1 MPFSMPLAAK
11 KKVRTGDPVLATP
24 PTHIDLAGRSARSPE
39 KPKRDYPWTE
49 PVRRGNFLRVSINR
63 RKVLGGAGL
72 AGAAAATGVGV
83 DHLVSGYR
91 TDKDVSLADDAS
103 VGDPRYPMRR
113 SLTDKDVS
121 LADDAAR
128 FGDPRLPDETITSH
142 SHLFHLGA
150 QPLSSFDGGSFQ
162 QADEENF
169 PILKG
174 QEASIVSLTLQPGGI
189 REPHWHP
196 SAWEIN
202 IVTKGVA
209 SWALV
214 DGNGNHESFDQK
226 VGDVV
231 FAPQGSFHYFENRG
245 PGDMK
250 IVIVQNTSAPEA
262 KDNIGIGESISRLP
276 PRVLSAIFGV
286 PEKTFNSFKK
296 IDEAIV
302 VLRKH

>member
-1 MPFSMPLAAK
+1 M
-11 KKVRTGDPVLATP
+11 
-24 PTHIDLAGRSARSPE
+24 
-39 KPKRDYPWTE
+39 
-49 PVRRGNFLRVSINR
+49 
-63 RKVLGGAGL
+63 VLGGAGL

-83 DHLVSGYR
+83 DRLVSGYR
-91 TDKDVSLADDAS
+91 TDKEASPADEA
-103 VGDPRYPMRR
+103 GG
-113 SLTDKDVS
+113 
-121 LADDAAR
+121 
-128 FGDPRLPDETITSH
+128 FGDPRLPDETITSQ
-142 SHLFHLGA
+142 SHLFHLGDSPVA
-150 QPLSSFDGGSFQ
+150 KFDGGSFQ

-174 QEASIVSLTLQPGGI
+174 EQASIVSLTLQPGGI

-209 SWALV
+209 SWALI

-262 KDNIGIGESISRLP
+262 KDNIGIGESLSRLP
-276 PRVLSAIFGV
+276 PRVLSAVFGV
-286 PEKTFNSFKK
+286 PEETCKPFKK
-296 IDEAIV
+296 IDNAIV
-302 VLRKH
+302 VLRSH

>member
-1 MPFSMPLAAK
+1 M
-11 KKVRTGDPVLATP
+11 
-24 PTHIDLAGRSARSPE
+24 
-39 KPKRDYPWTE
+39 
-49 PVRRGNFLRVSINR
+49 SINR
-63 RKVLGGAGL
+63 RKVLGGAGI
-72 AGAAAATGVGV
+72 AGAAAAAGVGV

-91 TDKDVSLADDAS
+91 TDKE
-103 VGDPRYPMRR
+103 
-113 SLTDKDVS
+113 VS

-128 FGDPRLPDETITSH
+128 FGDPRLPDEIITSN
-142 SHLFHLGA
+142 SHLFHLGDS
-150 QPLSSFDGGSFQ
+150 PLTSFDGGFFR
-162 QADEENF
+162 QADEEVF

-202 IVTKGVA
+202 IVTKGIA
-209 SWALV
+209 AWSLV

-245 PGDMK
+245 TDEMK
-250 IVIVQNTSAPEA
+250 IIIVQNTSAPEA
-262 KDNIGIGESISRLP
+262 KDNVGIGESISKLP

-286 PEKTFNSFKK
+286 PEKTFESFKK
-296 IDEAIV
+296 FDKAII
-302 VLRKH
+302 VLKRQ